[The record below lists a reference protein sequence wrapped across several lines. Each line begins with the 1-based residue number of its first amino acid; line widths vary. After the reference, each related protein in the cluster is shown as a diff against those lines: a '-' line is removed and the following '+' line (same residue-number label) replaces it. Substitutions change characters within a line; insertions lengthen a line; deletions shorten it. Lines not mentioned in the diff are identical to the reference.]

1 VAGSA
6 SELRGATEATPIRRL
21 DHVAVLVRDT
31 EAALGYFAGKLGLP
45 LVLTE
50 DLPSAGVRLTYL
62 DCGNAY
68 LQLVEPLSTDSELGR
83 HLEAH
88 GEGMHHVCF
97 AVDDVPE
104 AASSLADG
112 SAEKPRLGS
121 GRGRVSAFV
130 PGPFRHGVRV
140 ECTEFRAED
149 DAWVE
154 GRPSNDSAV

>member
-1 VAGSA
+1 VTGPA
-6 SELRGATEATPIRRL
+6 SEERGAAEASPIRRL

-31 EAALGYFAGKLGLP
+31 NAALGYFAGKLGLP

-68 LQLVEPLSTDSELGR
+68 LQLVEPLSADTDLGR
-83 HLEAH
+83 QLDAH
-88 GEGMHHVCF
+88 GEGIHHLCF

-104 AASSLADG
+104 AARRLADG
-112 SAEKPRLGS
+112 SAETPTLGS

-130 PGPFRHGVRV
+130 PGPQRHGVRL
-140 ECTEFRAED
+140 ECTEFRAEED
-149 DAWVE
+149 GRPG
-154 GRPSNDSAV
+154 GRPSRDAAA